1 MSRFAVN
8 VIANVAGQ
16 GWSILI
22 SLAFIPLY
30 IKFLGIEAY
39 GLIGFYTMLQGLLQ
53 VLDFGLSPTMNRE
66 LARYAALP
74 GTSGEARD
82 FVRTLE
88 VGYWLLG
95 FAIGWVVWASAPFI
109 AIHWVKARAIP
120 VNVVQQAVMMMGV
133 VVALQWP
140 LSFYG
145 SGLMGLQRQV
155 LFNSVVIAMAT
166 LGSGGAALILWK
178 VSPTITAFFAWQ
190 VGIGAIQVV
199 LITFL
204 LWRSL
209 PHSSRPAQMRLGL
222 IRNIWRFSIGMG
234 GLTLSGI
241 VLAQL
246 DKAMLSN
253 MLSLEMFGYYMLA
266 GALGRG
272 LCVLITPV
280 FNAIFPRFSLL
291 VAEGD
296 TKSLKELYH
305 LSSQLMVVLVLPL
318 AAVVALF
325 SDDILRLWIG
335 NAETAHNAAPIA
347 SMLVI
352 GTALNGLMN
361 LPYALQLAYG
371 WTRIGLYITTLLIFT
386 LVPVIV
392 FMTTHFGAVG
402 AAAAW
407 VLLNVIYMVIGI
419 PLTHRRLLRGEARR
433 WCLEDIGLPL
443 TAALLSAG
451 LGRWLIHSPLS
462 PMAALGCLPAVLLS
476 SLVAALLAA
485 SRIRAWLL
493 VRLAKIR
500 PIYA

>member
-1 MSRFAVN
+1 M
-8 VIANVAGQ
+8 
-16 GWSILI
+16 
-22 SLAFIPLY
+22 
-30 IKFLGIEAY
+30 
-39 GLIGFYTMLQGLLQ
+39 
-53 VLDFGLSPTMNRE
+53 
-66 LARYAALP
+66 
-74 GTSGEARD
+74 
-82 FVRTLE
+82 
-88 VGYWLLG
+88 
-95 FAIGWVVWASAPFI
+95 
-109 AIHWVKARAIP
+109 
-120 VNVVQQAVMMMGV
+120 
-133 VVALQWP
+133 
-140 LSFYG
+140 
-145 SGLMGLQRQV
+145 
-155 LFNSVVIAMAT
+155 
-166 LGSGGAALILWK
+166 
-178 VSPTITAFFAWQ
+178 
-190 VGIGAIQVV
+190 
-199 LITFL
+199 
-204 LWRSL
+204 
-209 PHSSRPAQMRLGL
+209 
-222 IRNIWRFSIGMG
+222 
-234 GLTLSGI
+234 
-241 VLAQL
+241 
-246 DKAMLSN
+246 
-253 MLSLEMFGYYMLA
+253 
-266 GALGRG
+266 
-272 LCVLITPV
+272 